1 MIAYQSH
8 NLMVVGLSPTVATK
22 NFDVAEMIDA
32 KSDTL
37 IDRLA
42 LMV

>member
-8 NLMVVGLSPTVATK
+8 NLMVVGPSPTVATK
-22 NFDVAEMIDA
+22 NFDVAELDA